1 MVGVRLLGVARG
13 PLVPRTGRECS
24 TQRRHKKLIEESP
37 APNLPAT
44 VRARLT
50 EAAVAGGK
58 AVGYVN
64 AGTMEFVVA
73 GVEFYFLEM
82 NTRLQV
88 EHPVTEEVTGL
99 DLVQAQLRVAGG
111 EPLQWK
117 QDEIRQRGW

>member
-44 VRARLT
+44 VKARLT

-73 GVEFYFLEM
+73 GGEFFFLQM
-82 NTRLQV
+82 NTRLPG
-88 EHPVTEEVTGL
+88 EHPAAEEGGGL
-99 DLVQAQLRVAGG
+99 RPPQAPLRGAAGEAPHWEAG
-111 EPLQWK
+111 
-117 QDEIRQRGW
+117 D